1 MRDPSTLPVPHLASR
16 PRRSDETYEHAR
28 RTSWNTSDE
37 NLVLPLSVGRS
48 GVSSDALYPPTTT
61 AVTTRESLA
70 SDPMRDL
77 SSPVMS
83 IETPS
88 LRYATSALSENATP
102 GPSTSRNAPYAS
114 AIPSVHEPSMYNAS
128 AIDLLTM
135 QPTIYQSHFRSARA
149 PPPDSPVCIG
159 HGLDAPAIGVL
170 STLVLPTVIGLS
182 VWVSSL
188 LISLRSVYRP

>member
-1 MRDPSTLPVPHLASR
+1 MRNPSTLPAPRLASR

-88 LRYATSALSENATP
+88 LRYTPSALSAN
-102 GPSTSRNAPYAS
+102 
-114 AIPSVHEPSMYNAS
+114 AIPSPSSSRDASYTSMIPSPHESSMYNAS
-128 AIDLLTM
+128 SIDWLTM
-135 QPTIYQSHFRSARA
+135 QPTLYQSHFRSARA
-149 PPPDSPVCIG
+149 PPPDPPVCIG

-182 VWVSSL
+182 VWVSL
-188 LISLRSVYRP
+188 LISLRSAYRH

>member
-1 MRDPSTLPVPHLASR
+1 MRNPSTLPAPRLASR

-88 LRYATSALSENATP
+88 LRYTPSALSENVI
-102 GPSTSRNAPYAS
+102 PSPSSSRDAPYAS
-114 AIPSVHEPSMYNAS
+114 MIPSPHESSMYNAS
-128 AIDLLTM
+128 SIDWLTM
-135 QPTIYQSHFRSARA
+135 QPTLYQSHFRSARA
-149 PPPDSPVCIG
+149 PPPDPPVCIG

-182 VWVSSL
+182 VWVSL
-188 LISLRSVYRP
+188 LISLRSAYRH